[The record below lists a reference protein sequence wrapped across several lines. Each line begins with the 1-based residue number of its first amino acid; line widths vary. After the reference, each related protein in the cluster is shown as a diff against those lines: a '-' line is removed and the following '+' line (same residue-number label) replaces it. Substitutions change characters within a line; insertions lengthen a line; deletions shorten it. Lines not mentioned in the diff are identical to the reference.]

1 MKLNAI
7 CVYCGSRPG
16 TDPAF
21 QTAAASVGNQ
31 LARRD
36 IELVYGGSSQGMMG
50 AVADAALDTDGR
62 VVGILPGGL
71 ASREKVHS
79 DVTELH
85 VVDSMHERKAMMERR
100 SDGFIALPGGLGTLE
115 ELCEVTTWAQ
125 LGIHQKPIGVLNVN
139 GYFDDI
145 LAFLDHAV
153 DHQFVS
159 GEHRQL
165 LIVDD
170 DPARLLDRMAD
181 FESSIDKVWLDE
193 SQI

>member
-1 MKLNAI
+1 MNFDAL

-21 QTAAASVGNQ
+21 RETG
-31 LARRD
+31 RRLGRLMAERSID
-36 IELVYGGSSQGMMG
+36 LIYGGSAKGMMG
-50 AVADAALDTDGR
+50 SVANAVLDAGGGAI
-62 VVGILPGGL
+62 GILPEGL
-71 ASREKVHS
+71 ASREKAHT
-79 DVTELH
+79 DLTELK
-85 VVDSMHERKAMMERR
+85 VVSSMHERKALMERR

-125 LGIHQKPIGVLNVN
+125 LGIHRKPVGICNVA
-139 GYFDDI
+139 GYFDPF

-153 DHQFVS
+153 RCEFLTPQ
-159 GEHRQL
+159 HRRL

-170 DPARLLDRMAD
+170 DPRAL
-181 FESSIDKVWLDE
+181 IDKMESFEPFIDKIWLDE